1 MALPVSTNQ
10 SLFMILVHN
19 KGQIYFPKPDNIF
32 GSAYIILPLEDI
44 LKKETLN
51 ETGLYQYYELE
62 RTYWK
67 ALDTPEKRCDMKNT
81 AFPTKCITNYLEKTI
96 GCSMGLVES
105 NPHVQM
111 YLRMKFF

>member
-1 MALPVSTNQ
+1 MDYQST
-10 SLFMILVHN
+10 
-19 KGQIYFPKPDNIF
+19 Y
-32 GSAYIILPLEDI
+32 I

-105 NPHVQM
+105 NPNVQM
-111 YLRMKFF
+111 